1 MANKNITIYNLEPE
15 VFKLKR
21 IIFLLALCLAGMLL
35 AGCAP
40 RPAATPAEPPAPV
53 TLAAPAAPAIKVYT
67 TFYPLYDFAGKIGG
81 ERAEVAKLVP
91 PGVSP
96 HDWEPDPGTL
106 SGLKAADLLLY
117 NGLGLEPWLDKV
129 VGALETT
136 KLIPVNTTEGIEPL
150 RGVPCGPA
158 CTPDE
163 EEKKKKEAAGE
174 LPDPH
179 VWLDPLLALKQAE
192 RILESFVAADP
203 DSEQYYR
210 ANFAVLKGQFEQLD
224 AEYREALQ
232 GKARDKFIVTH
243 LSFAYLAERYG
254 LKQVG
259 IAGLSPQ
266 AEPTARELAE
276 LVELI
281 RAYGIRYIF
290 QEPLVSPRLAQMLAA
305 ETGAGI
311 LEINPLEGLL
321 PEEISAGKDY
331 FSVMRENLVQLYRAL
346 E

>member
-1 MANKNITIYNLEPE
+1 MKKVL
-15 VFKLKR
+15 
-21 IIFLLALCLAGMLL
+21 FLLMLCLAGLIL
-35 AGCAP
+35 SGCAR
-40 RPAATPAEPPAPV
+40 RPAATPAEPVAPV
-53 TLAAPAAPAIKVYT
+53 APAAPVAPRVKVYT

-106 SGLKAADLLLY
+106 TGLQAADVLLY
-117 NGLGLEPWLDKV
+117 NGLGLEPWLDNV
-129 VGALETT
+129 VESLGTT
-136 KLIPVNTTEGIEPL
+136 QLKSINTTEGIEPL
-150 RGVPCGPA
+150 RGYVDA
-158 CTPDE
+158 HAKE
-163 EEKKKKEAAGE
+163 EEDAHGPEEEAKKKKEAAGE

-192 RILESFVAADP
+192 RVLEALVAADP
-203 DSEQYYR
+203 DSEQYFR
-210 ANFAVLKGQFEQLD
+210 DNFAALKGQFEQLD

-232 GKARDKFIVTH
+232 GKVRDKFIVTH

-276 LVELI
+276 LVKLVRE
-281 RAYGIRYIF
+281 YGIRYIF
-290 QEPLVSPRLAQMLAA
+290 QEPLVSPRLAQVLAT

-311 LEINPLEGLL
+311 LELNPLEGLL
-321 PEEISAGKDY
+321 PEEIAAGKDY
-331 FSVMRENLVQLYRAL
+331 FSVMRENLAQLEKAL
-346 E
+346 K